1 MKKLLLIIAI
11 AISSFAIAGN
21 GFGVKYAETTK
32 GSSQLEFTL
41 GKYAIATVQ
50 HGGQTYAAIK
60 FDGGVTTMKKGWASL
75 PFISSAIQLPADKNV
90 SIDIANSE
98 YKDIVLE
105 YPLLPSRGVIYRNQD
120 PTKIPYAIDPASI
133 RDAWYP
139 ADLAKAEAP
148 FILRDVRGTS
158 VKVYPFQYNAKQ
170 KILRVYSKVVVSI
183 EENDTP
189 AINPLKKQA
198 TQITAEANSWYKS
211 LFVNYQEDRDL
222 TMANIGDIHVIYT
235 ARDAEAIQPYIDWK
249 REKGFNVSS
258 EEVAPGT
265 NVKNNV
271 QTAYDNNN
279 NLLYVQLVGDWADIK
294 CDLGGGA
301 SAPMDPMLGCVVGS
315 DNYPDLAVG
324 RFSANNPEQVTVQVN
339 KAINYEK
346 MPDNEGTW
354 YKAAM
359 NIASAEG
366 GGSQGDDGEQD
377 KVHSQII
384 YDNKLDPFTYDEQYQ
399 VYDPGANA
407 GMVGTGV
414 NNGVSIIN
422 YTGHGYP
429 DSFVTS
435 GFNNNNVNTLTN
447 GDKLPFIFS
456 VACVNGKF
464 HMNGG
469 DCFAETWLKKENG
482 GAVMTLMSTINQPW
496 EPPMRGQDYM
506 NDILVGGYDYT
517 NNPGSGT
524 NVTEGRT
531 MLGSIVVNGLV
542 LMYAESSNGD
552 DLQTIQTWTTF
563 GDCAL
568 QARTD
573 TPKAINV
580 SNDVILVGSDYTTVV
595 TGADGN
601 PVEGAMVCLSKDGNY
616 ASGIT
621 NANGEVTIA
630 NAFEPGEARLTVTA
644 FNTQTISQNVTI
656 ITPNGP
662 YLLVDKI
669 EVDNADNM
677 AMYNSNFTTKLTVK
691 NVGTAAANNVT
702 IQLTPEANDYLS
714 LSSNNIISIASIDAS
729 SSVEIEN
736 AYTFEAAR
744 YVPDGTVVN
753 VDFVINAPD
762 KTTWESSKSI
772 KINAPALGLEF
783 VRVNDDATNGN
794 GRLDVGETAVLVFK
808 VNNTGH
814 AASLPGK
821 VHIASTSSD
830 ITFAVNEVTLPAIT
844 AEANQEVSFEV
855 SVAADA
861 TEGSLADFAIDA
873 VADKYNASLST
884 VLGIGLIMEDFETG
898 DFSKFPWSFAGTQP
912 WEITD
917 IDPYEGT
924 YCAVSK
930 DINDSQSSV
939 MKVNANNSSPQ
950 TVSFYYKV
958 SSETTYDKF
967 KFYIDGN
974 EQGVWSGEVPWTQ
987 ATYTLEPGEHE
998 LTWEYKKDNVFS
1010 SGEDCA
1016 WVDNIVMP
1024 AVGSNL
1030 FANFSANSQV
1040 VCKNEKV
1047 EFTATN
1053 ANATS
1058 SYEWTFE
1065 GGTPATS
1072 TDVTPEVRYNA
1083 EGNYKVTLTVN
1094 DGTNESTIVKE
1105 NFITVENCWVG
1116 IKDITAPAANFNLYP
1131 NPNNG
1136 QVTLEVETQS
1146 DIQIYNNMGALV
1158 YQGQLQVGT
1167 NHINLQQQAKGVYI
1181 VRVIANKHTMIKKMI
1196 VQ

>member
-11 AISSFAIAGN
+11 AISGFAIAGN

-50 HGGQTYAAIK
+50 HGGQTYATIK

-75 PFISSAIQLPADKNV
+75 PFISGAIQLPADKNV

-105 YPLLPSRGVIYRNQD
+105 YPLEPSRGVIYRNQD
-120 PTKIPYAIDPASI
+120 PTKMPYVIDPASVT
-133 RDAWYP
+133 DAWYP

-170 KILRVYSKVVVSI
+170 NTLRVYSKVVVSV

-189 AINPLKKQA
+189 VINPLKKQT

-211 LFVNYQEDRDL
+211 LFVNYKENRDL

-249 REKGFNVSS
+249 REKGFNVTS
-258 EEVAPGT
+258 EEVAVGT

-324 RFSANNPEQVTVQVN
+324 RFSGSSPEQITVQVN

-346 MPDNEGTW
+346 IPDNEGTW

-366 GGSQGDDGEQD
+366 SGSGDDGEQD

-399 VYDPGANA
+399 VYAPGATS

-422 YTGHGYP
+422 YTGHGSEN
-429 DSFVTS
+429 SFVTS
-435 GFNNNNVNTLTN
+435 GFNNNNVSTLTN
-447 GDKLPFIFS
+447 ANKLPFIIS

-469 DCFAETWLKKENG
+469 DCFAEAWLKKENG

-496 EPPMRGQDYM
+496 QPPMRGQDYI

-531 MLGSIVVNGLV
+531 ILGSIVVNGFV
-542 LMYAESSNGD
+542 LMYAESSNES
-552 DLQTIQTWTTF
+552 DLNTIQTWTTF

-573 TPKAINV
+573 TPKAISL

-595 TGADGN
+595 TDANGN

-616 ASGIT
+616 ASSIT
-621 NANGEVTIA
+621 NANGEVTVA
-630 NAFEPGEARLTVTA
+630 NAFEPGEAKLTVTA
-644 FNTQTISQNVTI
+644 FNTQTISQNIAI
-656 ITPNGP
+656 ITPDGP

-669 EVDNADNM
+669 EVDNAENM
-677 AMYNSNFTTKLTVK
+677 AMYNSTFTTKLTVR

-702 IQLTPEANDYLS
+702 IQVTPEANDCLF
-714 LSSNNIISIASIDAS
+714 LSSNNTISIANIDAGG
-729 SSVEIEN
+729 SVEIEN

-753 VDFVINAPD
+753 VDFVINAPN

-783 VRVNDDATNGN
+783 VRVNDDAANGN
-794 GRLDVGETAVLVFK
+794 ARLDVGETASLVFK

-814 AASLPGK
+814 AASLAGK
-821 VHIASTSSD
+821 VHIASASSD
-830 ITFAVNEVTLPAIT
+830 ITLNSTEITLPVVET
-844 AEANQEVSFEV
+844 ASNQEVSFEV
-855 SVAADA
+855 SVAASA

-873 VADKYNASLST
+873 VADKYNTSLST
-884 VLGIGLIMEDFETG
+884 VLGIGLVMEDFETG
-898 DFSKFPWSFAGTQP
+898 DFSKFPWTFDGDQP
-912 WEITD
+912 WEVINA
-917 IDPYEGT
+917 DPYEGS

-939 MKVNANNSSPQ
+939 MKVNASNTSPQ
-950 TVSFYYKV
+950 TMSFYYKV
-958 SSETTYDKF
+958 SSESNYDKF
-967 KFYIDGN
+967 NFYIDGT
-974 EQGVWSGEVPWTQ
+974 EQGAWSGEVPWTQ
-987 ATYTLEPGEHE
+987 ASYTLQPGDHE
-998 LTWEYKKDNVFS
+998 LKWEYKKDIMVS
-1010 SGEDCA
+1010 VGGDCA

-1047 EFTATN
+1047 AFTVTN
-1053 ANATS
+1053 ANAT

-1072 TDVTPEVRYNA
+1072 TDATPEVRYNA
-1083 EGNYKVTLTVN
+1083 EGHYKVTLKVS

-1105 NFITVENCWVG
+1105 NFVTVENCWVG
-1116 IKDITAPAANFNLYP
+1116 IEDIAAPIADFHLYP

-1136 QVTLEVETQS
+1136 QLTLEVEAQS

-1158 YQGQLQVGT
+1158 YQGQLQAGT

-1181 VRVIANKHTMIKKMI
+1181 VRVIANEQTMVKKMI

>member
-21 GFGVKYAETTK
+21 GFGVKYTETTK

-50 HGGQTYAAIK
+50 HGGQMYSAIK
-60 FDGGVTTMKKGWASL
+60 FDGSVTTMKKGWASL
-75 PFISSAIQLPADKNV
+75 PFISGAIQLPADKNV

-105 YPLLPSRGVIYRNQD
+105 YPLVPSRGVIYRNQD
-120 PTKIPYAIDPASI
+120 PTKIPYAIDPASVT
-133 RDAWYP
+133 DAWYP

-170 KILRVYSKVVVSI
+170 NILRVYSKVVVSV

-189 AINPLKKQA
+189 VINPLKQQA

-211 LFVNYQEDRDL
+211 LFVNYKENRDL

-249 REKGFNVSS
+249 REKGFNVTS

-294 CDLGGGA
+294 CDLGGGD

-315 DNYPDLAVG
+315 DDYPDLAVG
-324 RFSANNPEQVTVQVN
+324 RFSAKNPAQVTVQVN

-346 MPDNEGTW
+346 TPDNEGTW

-359 NIASAEG
+359 NIASDEG
-366 GGSQGDDGEQD
+366 SGGGDDGEQD

-384 YDNKLDPFTYDEQYQ
+384 YDHKLDPFTYDQQYQ
-399 VYDPGANA
+399 VYAPGATS

-422 YTGHGYP
+422 YTGHGSET
-429 DSFVTS
+429 SFVTS
-435 GFNNNNVNTLTN
+435 GFSNNNISTLTN
-447 GDKLPFIFS
+447 ANKLPFIIS

-464 HMNGG
+464 HMSGG
-469 DCFAETWLKKENG
+469 DCFGEAWLKKENG

-496 EPPMRGQDYM
+496 QPPMRGQDYM

-524 NVTEGRT
+524 NVTEGRSI
-531 MLGSIVVNGLV
+531 LGSIVVNGFV
-542 LMYAESSNGD
+542 LMYAESSGSS

-573 TPKAINV
+573 TPKAISI

-630 NAFEPGEARLTVTA
+630 NAFEPGEAKLTVTA
-644 FNTQTISQNVTI
+644 FNTQTISQDVTI
-656 ITPNGP
+656 ITPDGP

-669 EVDNADNM
+669 EVDNAEQM
-677 AMYNSNFTTKLTVK
+677 AMYNSNFTTKLIIR
-691 NVGTAAANNVT
+691 NVGTEAANNITV
-702 IQLTPEANDYLS
+702 QLTPEANDYLA
-714 LSSNNIISIASIDAS
+714 LSSNNTISIESIDAS

-744 YVPDGTVVN
+744 YVPDGTDVN
-753 VDFVINAPD
+753 LDFILNAPA
-762 KTTWESSKSI
+762 KRTAWESSKSI
-772 KINAPALGLEF
+772 KINAPVLGLEF
-783 VRVNDDATNGN
+783 VRVNDDAANGN
-794 GRLDVGETAVLVFK
+794 GRLDVGETAFLVFK

-814 AASLPGK
+814 ATSLAGK
-821 VHIASTSSD
+821 VQIASASSD
-830 ITFAVNEVTLPAIT
+830 ISFAVKEVVLPVIDV
-844 AEANQEVSFEV
+844 EGNQEVSFEV
-855 SVAADA
+855 SLAADA
-861 TEGSLADFAIDA
+861 TEGSVVDFAIDA

-884 VLGIGLIMEDFETG
+884 LLGIGLVMEDFETG
-898 DFSKFPWSFAGTQP
+898 DFSLFPWEFDGDQP
-912 WEITD
+912 WEVTNA
-917 IDPYEGT
+917 DPYEGT

-930 DINDSQSSV
+930 DINDKQSSV
-939 MKVNANNSSPQ
+939 MKVNVSNSSLE

-958 SSETTYDKF
+958 SSENNYDKLT
-967 KFYIDGN
+967 FYIDDT
-974 EQGVWSGEVPWTQ
+974 EQGAWSGEKPWTP
-987 ATYTLEPGEHE
+987 ASYTLQPGDHE
-998 LTWEYKKDNVFS
+998 LKWEYKKDFIS
-1010 SGEDCA
+1010 SVGEDCA

-1024 AVGSNL
+1024 AISSVI
-1030 FANFSANSQV
+1030 FPNFNANSQV

-1047 EFTATN
+1047 HFTATTD
-1053 ANATS
+1053 NAT

-1065 GGTPATS
+1065 GGTPASS
-1072 TDVTPEVRYNA
+1072 TEMNPEVRYNA
-1083 EGNYKVTLTVN
+1083 QGNYKVTLTVS

-1105 NFITVENCWVG
+1105 NFVTVENCWVG
-1116 IKDITAPAANFNLYP
+1116 IEDIAAPAANFHLYP

-1136 QVTLEVETQS
+1136 QVTLEVEAQS

-1158 YQGQLQVGT
+1158 YQGQLQAGT

-1181 VRVIANKHTMIKKMI
+1181 VRVIANEQTMVKKMI